1 MMKHTN
7 TSAPPAMSEL
17 PDPRYHADLYSGVTI
32 KRLVAWC
39 VDLLITA
46 LITAILVPFTLFT
59 ALFYLPFLYLVVSF
73 LYRWISI
80 ARGSATPG
88 MRVAAI
94 ELRNR
99 DGHRLETSEAAL
111 HTLGYTVS
119 FAVFPLQLVSIAL
132 MIISSR
138 GQGLTDHIMG
148 TAMLNKRA
156 TY

>member
-1 MMKHTN
+1 MTQTY
-7 TSAPPAMSEL
+7 TSAPPAMPEL

-59 ALFYLPFLYLVVSF
+59 ALFFLPFLYLMVSF
-73 LYRWISI
+73 FYRWISI

-88 MRVAAI
+88 MRMAAI

-119 FAVFPLQLVSIAL
+119 VGVFPLQLVSIAL

-148 TAMLNKRA
+148 TAMLIKRA